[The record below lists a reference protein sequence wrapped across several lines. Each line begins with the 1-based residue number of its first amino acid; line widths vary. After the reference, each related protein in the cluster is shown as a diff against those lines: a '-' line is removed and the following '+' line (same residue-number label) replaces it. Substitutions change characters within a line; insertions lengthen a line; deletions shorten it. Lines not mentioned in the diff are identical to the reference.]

1 MHDGTQRAPGDPAN
15 GSLLE
20 AIFETAGSVIL
31 GLHPDHTIFA
41 WNRAAELLYQV
52 PRSEALDTDYVGR
65 FIAPEHQAA
74 VRADITEVLAGK
86 RTLNFEDDSILSD
99 GQRRTLIWNVT
110 RILDDAGAPIGI
122 VAIGQDISER
132 KEAEERFRLVFEHAQ
147 DGLLIS
153 DHSGVI
159 DCNPAALAMLGLSE
173 KSQLVGRRPAQFS
186 PPTQPDGAPSD
197 FKSRALGA
205 VTLQQGAHTF
215 DWVHQHADGSD
226 VPVEVSVR
234 HVAMTGRRVSVVA
247 WRDQSRRLQLDRERA
262 IMQQRL
268 DLAQR
273 MEAVGQLAGG
283 IAHDFNNLLAAIRN
297 SVQLALYDLPENA
310 GTRTDLES
318 ALGAADRAAGLTRQ
332 LLAFSRRQTRA
343 TECIDL
349 SALVRELLPLLSTSL
364 PTNVVVELD
373 IDATEAR
380 VIADR
385 SQLEQVILNLVLNA
399 RDAMPDGGRL
409 RVSVSVNAMD
419 GHSLLT
425 VTDTGTGMD
434 DATLA
439 RIFEPFF
446 TTKALGSG
454 TGLGLSVVYGVI
466 TQAGGSVR
474 VESAPGHGTT
484 MHITLPLST
493 AALGERP
500 EPLGAETHADHR
512 VLLVDDDEAV
522 RTTTKRLLERNGW
535 RVLEANEGEMA
546 LAMFVANRRDID
558 VVLTDVRMP
567 VMDGVELARQ
577 VRHIA
582 NDFPI
587 IFFSG
592 YDELEQQV
600 VDGIANVPLIAKPFS
615 ARELLAALDGALAS
629 R

>member
-1 MHDGTQRAPGDPAN
+1 M
-15 GSLLE
+15 
-20 AIFETAGSVIL
+20 
-31 GLHPDHTIFA
+31 
-41 WNRAAELLYQV
+41 
-52 PRSEALDTDYVGR
+52 
-65 FIAPEHQAA
+65 
-74 VRADITEVLAGK
+74 
-86 RTLNFEDDSILSD
+86 
-99 GQRRTLIWNVT
+99 
-110 RILDDAGAPIGI
+110 
-122 VAIGQDISER
+122 
-132 KEAEERFRLVFEHAQ
+132 
-147 DGLLIS
+147 
-153 DHSGVI
+153 
-159 DCNPAALAMLGLSE
+159 
-173 KSQLVGRRPAQFS
+173 
-186 PPTQPDGAPSD
+186 
-197 FKSRALGA
+197 
-205 VTLQQGAHTF
+205 
-215 DWVHQHADGSD
+215 
-226 VPVEVSVR
+226 
-234 HVAMTGRRVSVVA
+234 
-247 WRDQSRRLQLDRERA
+247 
-262 IMQQRL
+262 
-268 DLAQR
+268 
-273 MEAVGQLAGG
+273 
-283 IAHDFNNLLAAIRN
+283 
-297 SVQLALYDLPENA
+297 
-310 GTRTDLES
+310 
-318 ALGAADRAAGLTRQ
+318 
-332 LLAFSRRQTRA
+332 
-343 TECIDL
+343 
-349 SALVRELLPLLSTSL
+349 RELLPLLSTSL
-364 PTNVVVELD
+364 PTNVIVELD

-592 YDELEQQV
+592 YDELEQHV

-615 ARELLAALDGALAS
+615 VRELLAALDGALAS